1 MGNELLGELLTYI
14 LSDPSDRTFLISLKE
29 AINSIPAEH
38 TTQEEELL
46 DRMLDVLLANKIEEK
61 KQVFQIYLGMGF
73 KDELKSYVSVIENGR
88 VNKAYKKELIE
99 RINSINIANILN
111 PIVEDL
117 QDNLLS
123 LEGGNPG
130 KSRRQYLDSI
140 MEHIL
145 DLQNRS
151 YLLVVDR
158 ANNQA
163 MIIDLETQEK

>member
-14 LSDPSDRTFLISLKE
+14 LSDPADRTFLISLKE

-88 VNKAYKKELIE
+88 VNKA
-99 RINSINIANILN
+99 
-111 PIVEDL
+111 
-117 QDNLLS
+117 
-123 LEGGNPG
+123 
-130 KSRRQYLDSI
+130 
-140 MEHIL
+140 
-145 DLQNRS
+145 
-151 YLLVVDR
+151 
-158 ANNQA
+158 
-163 MIIDLETQEK
+163 

>member
-14 LSDPSDRTFLISLKE
+14 LSDPADRTFLISLKE

-73 KDELKSYVSVIENGR
+73 KDELKSYVSVLENGR

-111 PIVEDL
+111 PI
-117 QDNLLS
+117 LLGES
-123 LEGGNPG
+123 LEVNKILIITSVIVGGAYFGAIRNV
-130 KSRRQYLDSI
+130 SCCTS
-140 MEHIL
+140 
-145 DLQNRS
+145 S
-151 YLLVVDR
+151 YNG
-158 ANNQA
+158 NNNN
-163 MIIDLETQEK
+163 

>member
-14 LSDPSDRTFLISLKE
+14 LSDPADRTFLISLKE

-88 VNKAYKKELIE
+88 VNKAYKKYMIKPLTIYNLYT
-99 RINSINIANILN
+99 I
-111 PIVEDL
+111 IVA
-117 QDNLLS
+117 
-123 LEGGNPG
+123 
-130 KSRRQYLDSI
+130 Y
-140 MEHIL
+140 HIKYFMTKI
-145 DLQNRS
+145 Q
-151 YLLVVDR
+151 
-158 ANNQA
+158 
-163 MIIDLETQEK
+163 